1 MAQTFSYKPALL
13 GSRYEVSVAADGVSA
28 TRGKKVQEVQF
39 KDVTGVRVV
48 EVSARTSSTS
58 LVLLHPG
65 GKFVLQ
71 FVGLITQAAFNA
83 EAAGFVRAS
92 AAILD
97 ALGVQKPE
105 TEVSFG
111 GGAGLRGTMFALGVI
126 TALVCGGLVLA
137 AFLAPDVDQSER
149 IVPGLLLIAMAIGG
163 VVTARSYN
171 PFRKPPA
178 VKAALAAEVL
188 RAHLGEAAAG
198 TGS

>member
-1 MAQTFSYKPALL
+1 MVQTFSYKPALL
-13 GSRYEVSVAADGVSA
+13 GSRYEVSVTPEGASA
-28 TRGKKVQEVQF
+28 IRGKNLQAVQF

-58 LVLLHPG
+58 LVLLHSG

-71 FVGLITQAAFNA
+71 FVGLITQAPFNE

-92 AAILD
+92 VAILE
-97 ALGVQKPE
+97 ALGLQRPE
-105 TEVSFG
+105 MDVSFG

-126 TALVCGGLVLA
+126 TALMGGVLA
-137 AFLAPDVDQSER
+137 FAAFFEPDVDKTDR

-163 VVTARSYN
+163 GAMARAYN

-188 RAHLGEAAAG
+188 RTHLAEAPADAG
-198 TGS
+198 G

>member
-13 GSRYEVSVAADGVSA
+13 GSRYEVSVTPEGVSA
-28 TRGKKVQEVQF
+28 VRGKKVQAVAF

-48 EVSARTSSTS
+48 EISARTSSTS
-58 LVLLHPG
+58 LVLLHPD

-71 FVGLITQAAFNA
+71 FVGLITQAPFNE

-92 AAILD
+92 VATLEG
-97 ALGVQKPE
+97 LGVVKPDMD
-105 TEVSFG
+105 VSFG

-126 TALVCGGLVLA
+126 TALMGGLLAVA
-137 AFLAPDVDQSER
+137 AFFEADVDKTDR
-149 IVPGLLLIAMAIGG
+149 IAPGLLLIAMAIGG
-163 VVTARSYN
+163 VAMARAYN

-188 RAHLGEAAAG
+188 RAHLAEAPAG
-198 TGS
+198 V